1 MLLLQHKRA
10 WCWPGHF
17 ISLAR
22 HSLAVWWGLAQ
33 LRVFDSVLLGL
44 VLPSVSNVTNYF
56 CLWICDP
63 WVVGSWLRPAVLS
76 APPLCLG
83 VCQQGFNSCLFPSS
97 LGRTLPSTA
106 LVSEMSS
113 SWVFGSEW
121 WSSSN
126 PLLKG
131 SGGGLWWLKWWIWGL
146 AALYRIRV
154 LARSPPEAASSQMG
168 VPSSSGELLH
178 RARDLPG
185 SQRCWLGFCRARL
198 S

>member
-33 LRVFDSVLLGL
+33 LRVFDSVSLGL
-44 VLPSVSNVTNYF
+44 ALPSVSNVTNYF

-76 APPLCLG
+76 APLLCLG

-97 LGRTLPSTA
+97 LGQTLPSTA
-106 LVSEMSS
+106 LVSEM
-113 SWVFGSEW
+113 
-121 WSSSN
+121 
-126 PLLKG
+126 
-131 SGGGLWWLKWWIWGL
+131 
-146 AALYRIRV
+146 
-154 LARSPPEAASSQMG
+154 
-168 VPSSSGELLH
+168 
-178 RARDLPG
+178 
-185 SQRCWLGFCRARL
+185 
-198 S
+198 